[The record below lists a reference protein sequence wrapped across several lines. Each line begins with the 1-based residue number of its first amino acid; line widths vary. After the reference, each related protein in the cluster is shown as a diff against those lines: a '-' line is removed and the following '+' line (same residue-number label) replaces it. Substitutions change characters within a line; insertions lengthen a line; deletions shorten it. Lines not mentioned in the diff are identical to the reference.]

1 MTCPL
6 AKKNA
11 FLAAINNPVN
21 FPRSKTVKDHEL
33 GMKNK
38 YRNTR
43 QIVSKFLKYCI
54 VASTNPSCTEIHAGF
69 FILLKKGIFDPYVL

>member
-1 MTCPL
+1 MCPL

-33 GMKNK
+33 GMKPLDIP
-38 YRNTR
+38 R
-43 QIVSKFLKYCI
+43 
-54 VASTNPSCTEIHAGF
+54 
-69 FILLKKGIFDPYVL
+69 